1 MGPPSYMWSVIDRNI
16 VMRRIPVHIFCEDIG
31 PFLDQCA
38 GNCEKMALKVIT
50 WTKSHPHIVFLR
62 GPASLDLTILTHPP
76 DLCPEDGGI
85 ILPQNVDDTRCR
97 HARTGATSTSCPG
110 LTRINFVCRK
120 NLTWLKSAKML
131 QNYLTGFCA
140 PRLWFLIL

>member
-50 WTKSHPHIVFLR
+50 
-62 GPASLDLTILTHPP
+62 
-76 DLCPEDGGI
+76 
-85 ILPQNVDDTRCR
+85 
-97 HARTGATSTSCPG
+97 
-110 LTRINFVCRK
+110 
-120 NLTWLKSAKML
+120 
-131 QNYLTGFCA
+131 
-140 PRLWFLIL
+140 